1 MGSLLNLHIVLHII
15 KHMSTNKFRSVAFI
29 VIFIYILYNLIF
41 LMTLAALR
49 PKTIVVGVSDTGH
62 RVAEDHPNHNPR
74 ITQVVV
80 DALRELNE
88 EGIGYG
94 CLSIMFGISRGYIAQ
109 ICRYEKRVSY
119 ATRYKT
125 IQVR

>member
-1 MGSLLNLHIVLHII
+1 
-15 KHMSTNKFRSVAFI
+15 
-29 VIFIYILYNLIF
+29 
-41 LMTLAALR
+41 MTLAAVR
-49 PKTIVVGVSDTGH
+49 PKTIVVGVTDTGH
-62 RVAEDHPNHNPR
+62 RCSEDHHNYNGR

-88 EGIGYG
+88 DYGIGYG
-94 CLSIMFGISRGYIAQ
+94 CLSMMFGISRGYIAQ

>member
-1 MGSLLNLHIVLHII
+1 
-15 KHMSTNKFRSVAFI
+15 
-29 VIFIYILYNLIF
+29 
-41 LMTLAALR
+41 MTLAAVR

-119 ATRYKT
+119 ATRYLSL
-125 IQVR
+125 IHI

>member
-1 MGSLLNLHIVLHII
+1 
-15 KHMSTNKFRSVAFI
+15 
-29 VIFIYILYNLIF
+29 
-41 LMTLAALR
+41 MTLATTKITHL
-49 PKTIVVGVSDTGH
+49 VVGVNEKGYRVGADHHNSTISD
-62 RVAEDHPNHNPR
+62 
-74 ITQVVV
+74 ITV
-80 DALRELNE
+80 DALRDLHEDY
-88 EGIGYG
+88 GIGYG

>member
-1 MGSLLNLHIVLHII
+1 
-15 KHMSTNKFRSVAFI
+15 
-29 VIFIYILYNLIF
+29 
-41 LMTLAALR
+41 MTLAAFR

-62 RVAEDHPNHNPR
+62 RVAEAHPNHNPR

>member
-1 MGSLLNLHIVLHII
+1 
-15 KHMSTNKFRSVAFI
+15 
-29 VIFIYILYNLIF
+29 
-41 LMTLAALR
+41 MTLAAFR

-119 ATRYKT
+119 ETRYKT

>member
-1 MGSLLNLHIVLHII
+1 
-15 KHMSTNKFRSVAFI
+15 
-29 VIFIYILYNLIF
+29 
-41 LMTLAALR
+41 MTLATVKS
-49 PKTIVVGVSDTGH
+49 KTIVVGVTDTGH
-62 RVAEDHPNHNPR
+62 RCSEDHHNYNGR

-88 EGIGYG
+88 DYGIGYG
-94 CLSIMFGISRGYIAQ
+94 CLSMMFGISRGYIAQ

-119 ATRYKT
+119 PTRYKT

>member
-1 MGSLLNLHIVLHII
+1 MSLTAV
-15 KHMSTNKFRSVAFI
+15 
-29 VIFIYILYNLIF
+29 
-41 LMTLAALR
+41 R
-49 PKTIVVGVSDTGH
+49 PKNIVVGVSDTGH
-62 RVAEDHPNHNPR
+62 RVGEDHPNHNPR

-80 DALRELNE
+80 DALRDLNE

-109 ICRYEKRVSY
+109 ICRYEKRISY
-119 ATRYKT
+119 ASRYKT

>member
-1 MGSLLNLHIVLHII
+1 
-15 KHMSTNKFRSVAFI
+15 
-29 VIFIYILYNLIF
+29 
-41 LMTLAALR
+41 MTLAALR
-49 PKTIVVGVSDTGH
+49 PKTIVVGVTDTGH
-62 RVAEDHPNHNPR
+62 RCSEDHPNHNPR

>member
-1 MGSLLNLHIVLHII
+1 
-15 KHMSTNKFRSVAFI
+15 
-29 VIFIYILYNLIF
+29 
-41 LMTLAALR
+41 MTLAAVR
-49 PKTIVVGVSDTGH
+49 SKTIVVAVSDTGH

-109 ICRYEKRVSY
+109 ICRNEKRVSY

>member
-1 MGSLLNLHIVLHII
+1 MNIE
-15 KHMSTNKFRSVAFI
+15 AF
-29 VIFIYILYNLIF
+29 
-41 LMTLAALR
+41 R

>member
-1 MGSLLNLHIVLHII
+1 
-15 KHMSTNKFRSVAFI
+15 
-29 VIFIYILYNLIF
+29 
-41 LMTLAALR
+41 MTLAAVR
-49 PKTIVVGVSDTGH
+49 PKTIVVGVTDTCH
-62 RVAEDHPNHNPR
+62 RCNEDHHNYNGR
-74 ITQVVV
+74 ITQVIV
-80 DALRELNE
+80 DALRELHE
-88 EGIGYG
+88 DYGIGYG

>member
-1 MGSLLNLHIVLHII
+1 
-15 KHMSTNKFRSVAFI
+15 
-29 VIFIYILYNLIF
+29 
-41 LMTLAALR
+41 MTLAAVR

-119 ATRYKT
+119 ASRYKT

>member
-1 MGSLLNLHIVLHII
+1 
-15 KHMSTNKFRSVAFI
+15 
-29 VIFIYILYNLIF
+29 
-41 LMTLAALR
+41 MTLAAFR

-62 RVAEDHPNHNPR
+62 RVAEVHPNHNPR

-119 ATRYKT
+119 PTRYKT
-125 IQVR
+125 IQDR

>member
-1 MGSLLNLHIVLHII
+1 
-15 KHMSTNKFRSVAFI
+15 
-29 VIFIYILYNLIF
+29 
-41 LMTLAALR
+41 MTLAALR

-94 CLSIMFGISRGYIAQ
+94 CLSIMLGISRGYIAQ

-119 ATRYKT
+119 PTRYKT